1 MNYSFPDLLG
11 GQGIKLAIDYCFDRL
26 PNFWEVSSLLTL
38 RCKNSNILSHLVLN
52 IKNLEN

>member
-11 GQGIKLAIDYCFDRL
+11 GLGIKLAIDYCFDRL

>member
-1 MNYSFPDLLG
+1 
-11 GQGIKLAIDYCFDRL
+11 
-26 PNFWEVSSLLTL
+26 LLTL